1 MYCSMCGK
9 EIADNQNFCTKC
21 GTAIVREKSL
31 RIIRLKC
38 SECQGIM
45 DVDFDKQVIQCPY
58 CGSKSLLI
66 ESDEIKIEQIRSSA
80 RLEKE
85 KVHQYS
91 MIERDKITKEMVLE
105 KQRIRSEAEI
115 KKAIATEKIRR
126 KAEIKKAMINMN
138 PKTKSE
144 IFEQLASIIS
154 TISLVGLMIFSL
166 WISRQ

>member
-1 MYCSMCGK
+1 MYCSSCGEK
-9 EIADNQNFCTKC
+9 LSDDQNFCTKC
-21 GTAIVREKSL
+21 GTAVKGRSL

-66 ESDEIKIEQIRSSA
+66 ESDKIKIEQIRSSA
-80 RLEKE
+80 SLEKE

-115 KKAIATEKIRR
+115 KKAIETEKIRR
-126 KAEIKKAMINMN
+126 KAEIKKAIINMD

-144 IFEQLASIIS
+144 FLEQLS
-154 TISLVGLMIFSL
+154 SLIVVVAFIGFVVFSL
-166 WISRQ
+166 WLSNG